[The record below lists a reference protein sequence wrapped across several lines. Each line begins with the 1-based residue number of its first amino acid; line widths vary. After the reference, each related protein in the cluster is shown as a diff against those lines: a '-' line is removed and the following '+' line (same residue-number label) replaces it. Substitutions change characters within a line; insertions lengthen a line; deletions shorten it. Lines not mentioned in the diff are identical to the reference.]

1 MAVNPFLGLADRPFL
16 VARQLL
22 ADVRVCD
29 ILPTAEWFRQ
39 RLSTGAITAADLDT
53 ALAECREEHPEWF
66 AGLTV
71 EACRALLND
80 EPAAAGAERRYR
92 TVSELVDERTGT
104 RWTSHIVTDIS
115 RHCAGHFD
123 RGQASWL
130 SPWLSLPLYEAWRQR
145 KQLSRRLDQLGIRG
159 FRQLVAALPA
169 DPHEAILDLL
179 ARLAIPKPHVER
191 FLLAELFSVAGWASF
206 LRYLAWHAEEPPSVA
221 DELPGLLA
229 ARLAC
234 DVALA
239 ESSGLTNLPE
249 GLVPTTPEPP
259 DPPPAVLARY
269 LMQVAGE
276 VSHRRG
282 LLADIASVKQP
293 ASAGR
298 PTLQMVFCIDVR
310 SEVLRR
316 HLEAQSERVETCG
329 FAGFFGMP
337 LEFVRL
343 GTAYGAAH
351 CPVLLQPAFPVFE
364 RLLGASDE
372 RITGAVNHRKLL
384 RKGRNS
390 GKAFSRQP
398 FPATALWSRW
408 GSPIC
413 RSFSPTRLGL
423 RPPWPTR
430 ETTASRS
437 TSSGGSAPTW
447 MARRIPSRSTS
458 GLVWPKACCGTSG
471 SPIGLPESLPSAA
484 MPPRWSTIPT
494 ARATTAAP
502 VAAIPASRMPALPP
516 PFSTTFRVR
525 AALAE
530 RGIAIPADTW
540 FVAAV
545 HHTTTD
551 EIEFFGPTGCPATHR
566 DEFQK
571 VQGWTAAA
579 GNGNAAGTEQA
590 AGERHRGRCSS
601 GLATGPR
608 CGPNGGWRAMPPSSL
623 PTAAERQG
631 STSVAARSS
640 TSTAPE
646 KDPEGKV
653 LELIM
658 TAPLVVTSWIGLQYF
673 ASAVDNQAFGS
684 GNKVIHDVVG
694 QFGILEGNGGDL
706 RVGLPW
712 QAVHDGTKLQ
722 HEPLRLTVIIEA
734 SRERVADILNRH
746 AGVRDSSPTAGCG
759 SWLRMRAC
767 ATAGHPPPAGNSLTG
782 AVAASRG
789 ARFRRCFSRRPRA
802 EGVFR
807 EAAAAGFA
815 HSSQACK
822 S

>member
-1 MAVNPFLGLADRPFL
+1 MTTVATSGEAATTRLTPEELTPHLAAVAAIVPPLWPLADYVAVNPFLGLADRPFL

-29 ILPTAEWFRQ
+29 IMPTAEWFRQ
-39 RLSTGAITAADLDT
+39 RLSTGAITAADLGA
-53 ALAECREEHPEWF
+53 ALAECREEHPKWF
-66 AGLTV
+66 ASLTV
-71 EACRALLND
+71 EACRALLDD

-282 LLADIASVKQP
+282 LLADIAAVKQP
-293 ASAGR
+293 PATGR

-310 SEVLRR
+310 SEVVRR
-316 HLEAQSERVETCG
+316 HLEAQSELVETCG

-384 RKGRNS
+384 RKGR
-390 GKAFSRQP
+390 K
-398 FPATALWSRW
+398 LWKGFQS
-408 GSPIC
+408 SAISC
-413 RSFSPTRLGL
+413 YSFVESLGL
-423 RPPWPTR
+423 
-430 ETTASRS
+430 AY
-437 TSSGGSAPTW
+437 
-447 MARRIPSRSTS
+447 
-458 GLVWPKACCGTSG
+458 LPKLLTD
-471 SPIGLPESLPSAA
+471 SLG
-484 MPPRWSTIPT
+484 
-494 ARATTAAP
+494 ATAP
-502 VAAIPASRMPALPP
+502 VADPRNDGLTLDEQRRLGPDLDGSEDPLPLDQRIGLAEGMLRNLGLTDRFARIVAICGHAASMVNNPYRSGYDCGACGGHSGEPNARVAAAILNDIQ
-516 PFSTTFRVR
+516 VR

-545 HHTTTD
+545 HRTTTD

-571 VQGWTAAA
+571 VQGWTTAA
-579 GNGNAAGTEQA
+579 GTATRQERSRRLGNATEASVLFRARDWAEVRPEWGLAGNAAFVIADRSRTIGLDL
-590 AGERHRGRCSS
+590 GGRSF
-601 GLATGPR
+601 LH
-608 CGPNGGWRAMPPSSL
+608 
-623 PTAAERQG
+623 EY
-631 STSVAARSS
+631 
-640 TSTAPE
+640 APE

-653 LELIM
+653 
-658 TAPLVVTSWIGLQYF
+658 F
-673 ASAVDNQAFGS
+673 
-684 GNKVIHDVVG
+684 
-694 QFGILEGNGGDL
+694 
-706 RVGLPW
+706 
-712 QAVHDGTKLQ
+712 
-722 HEPLRLTVIIEA
+722 
-734 SRERVADILNRH
+734 
-746 AGVRDSSPTAGCG
+746 
-759 SWLRMRAC
+759 
-767 ATAGHPPPAGNSLTG
+767 
-782 AVAASRG
+782 
-789 ARFRRCFSRRPRA
+789 
-802 EGVFR
+802 
-807 EAAAAGFA
+807 
-815 HSSQACK
+815 
-822 S
+822 